1 MVWSCVGGR
10 GILSAVHGLDTSL
23 VLGSPLF
30 IQIPP
35 VLNLHYLGI
44 GRKSDLLVLV
54 AQDYLLLALYSWK

>member
-1 MVWSCVGGR
+1 MVWSCVWGT
-10 GILSAVHGLDTSL
+10 GILSAVHGLDTYL
-23 VLGSPLF
+23 LTGK

-54 AQDYLLLALYSWK
+54 AQDYHLLALYSRK